1 MPNDDAS
8 TTADSTEADESPD
21 AQPAEPT
28 DRLEQVAAI
37 VLALAVVF
45 IAWAAFEAGKWSGEQ
60 SIKFSEAGAS
70 RTESTRFDT
79 RAGQLAQIDVAMY
92 IDWVTALS
100 SDMRDGLI
108 PEISTQPY
116 EPTRGT
122 VSGFLFLRMRD
133 EFIPALEAWL
143 ATDPVNNPDAPPTP
157 FAMPEY
163 AIADAAEADRLTLV
177 ADQAAVDARAANQN
191 GDNYVLTAV
200 LFAAVLFFAGVASRL
215 ENRWNR
221 RFVNV
226 VGIIVVVIGA
236 VILIQLPILL

>member
-1 MPNDDAS
+1 MSKDDAGA
-8 TTADSTEADESPD
+8 TEDPTQADASADAPS
-21 AQPAEPT
+21 AKPT

-45 IAWAAFEAGKWSGEQ
+45 IAWAAFQAGKWGGEQ
-60 SIKFSEAGAS
+60 AIKFSEAGAA

-79 RAGQLAQIDVAMY
+79 RAGQLAQVDIAMY

-100 SDMRDGLI
+100 SDVRDELI

-116 EPTRGT
+116 QPTRGT
-122 VSGFLFLRMRD
+122 VSGFLYLRMRD
-133 EFIPALEAWL
+133 EFVPALEAWL
-143 ATDPVNNPDAPPTP
+143 ATDPINNTNAPPTP
-157 FAMPEY
+157 FAMADY
-163 AIADAAEADRLTLV
+163 SLADAAEADRLTMV
-177 ADQAAVDARAANQN
+177 ADQAAADARTANQT

-221 RFVNV
+221 RFVNL

-236 VILIQLPILL
+236 VVLIQLPILL